1 MPVKFSRNIILI
13 RYFLTT
19 IAFVVLAN
27 PSWGGD
33 KLSIGNYSC
42 ILKGEAQIYPDR
54 VQSEQFKSPEPFG
67 LEAFKE
73 KIEFSKDLGYPV
85 AFLNEDEHIYSND
98 FPIEIQ
104 FYVEGNKANF
114 IMDHVGVYY
123 FLFGTCNKV

>member
-1 MPVKFSRNIILI
+1 MMRIILA
-13 RYFLTT
+13 T
-19 IAFVVLAN
+19 IACVLFIS

-67 LEAFKE
+67 LEAYKE
-73 KIEFSKDLGYPV
+73 KIEFSKDLGYPP
-85 AFLNEDEHIYSND
+85 AFLNKGEFEGEYIYSNG
-98 FPIEIQ
+98 FPVELQ
-104 FYVEGNKANF
+104 FYVEGNKADF

-123 FLFGTCNKV
+123 FLYGTCNKF